1 MFIIDQHIEHLLLK
15 HDCVIAPGF
24 GGFVVHNV
32 PASFD
37 ANDGMMLPPT
47 ITVGFNPDL
56 KLNDSLLIQSFV
68 EAYDMS
74 YPEAQR
80 EVENEINELKAL
92 IADHGSYEIHS
103 VGTLSL
109 NADGNY
115 EFEPNKAGILVPRLY
130 ALPGIDT
137 TEAETFLAHENAQ
150 RNVIAAAS
158 SIHQNSTDNVISIS
172 TNTLKKIAVA
182 CACLFI
188 LVSLPLI
195 GQQPDT
201 KRVINQVNA
210 SIFSMF
216 MPNENQPEA
225 NTTTPKEPYHVYVSY
240 KPQPVVIS
248 KKADTTVEEAKPEVA
263 KEVAQPAVQPAI
275 QPTPAPK
282 TPVYTVVLASQV
294 TIANAQDFIARLKA
308 QGVKDVRMIG
318 DQKINRKVVVG
329 SFKNEEDARA
339 SRLIF
344 AQQKE
349 TTGAWI
355 MKINE

>member
-56 KLNDSLLIQSFV
+56 KINDSLLIQSFV

-109 NADGNY
+109 NAEGNY

-130 ALPGIDT
+130 GLPGIDT
-137 TEAETFLAHENAQ
+137 TEAETFLDLHLPQKES
-150 RNVIAAAS
+150 VITS
-158 SIHQNSTDNVISIS
+158 HTHKKGNDNVISIS
-172 TNTLKKIAVA
+172 TSALKRVAVA

-188 LVSLPLI
+188 LVCLPLI

-201 KRVINQVNA
+201 KRVIAQVNA
-210 SIFSMF
+210 SIFSVF
-216 MPNENQPEA
+216 MHEENQPEA
-225 NTTTPKEPYHVYVSY
+225 IVTVSKEPYHVYVSY
-240 KPQPVVIS
+240 KPQPVVIN
-248 KKADTTVEEAKPEVA
+248 KKANSDSAAEKIEKETA
-263 KEVAQPAVQPAI
+263 KETVQPIAQPNA
-275 QPTPAPK
+275 
-282 TPVYTVVLASQV
+282 PVYTVVLASQV
-294 TIANAQDFIARLKA
+294 TVANAEDFIARLKA

-318 DQKINRKVVVG
+318 EHKTNRKVIAG
-329 SFKNEEDARA
+329 SFSTEDEARA
-339 SRLIF
+339 SRMIF

-349 TTGAWI
+349 TAGAWI
-355 MKINE
+355 MKINK

>member
-37 ANDGMMLPPT
+37 TNDGMMLPPT

-103 VGTLSL
+103 VGTLSV

-137 TEAETFLAHENAQ
+137 TEAETFLTHENAQ
-150 RNVIAAAS
+150 INAIAAAS
-158 SIHQNSTDNVISIS
+158 SIHQKSTDNVISIS

-216 MPNENQPEA
+216 MPNEDQPEA

-248 KKADTTVEEAKPEVA
+248 KKADTAIEEAKPEVA
-263 KEVAQPAVQPAI
+263 KEVAQPAV

-318 DQKINRKVVVG
+318 EEKINRKVIAG

-349 TTGAWI
+349 TAGAWI

>member
-150 RNVIAAAS
+150 RNAIAAAS
-158 SIHQNSTDNVISIS
+158 NIHQKSTDNVISIS

-248 KKADTTVEEAKPEVA
+248 KKADTAVEEAKPEVA
-263 KEVAQPAVQPAI
+263 KEVAQPAVQP
-275 QPTPAPK
+275 TPAPK
-282 TPVYTVVLASQV
+282 TPVYTVVLASRV
-294 TIANAQDFIARLKA
+294 TIANAQDFIARLKV

-318 DQKINRKVVVG
+318 EEKINRKVIAG

-349 TTGAWI
+349 TAGAWI